1 MIVLNKILKL
11 YKKYDEII
19 RYLFIGV
26 LSTIVNLVVKFLLL
40 FLVLDAKNELE
51 LQIAVIISWVV
62 AVVFAYI
69 TNRKIVFKS
78 KNNNLFKEAKNF
90 FLARVGTLALEMIL
104 MWLFINLL
112 GLNSDLWVFVITCF
126 VQFLVIVA
134 NYIFSK
140 LFVFKKEVS

>member
-1 MIVLNKILKL
+1 LNKVLKI

-40 FLVLDAKNELE
+40 FLVLDATNEIE

-62 AVVFAYI
+62 AVIFAYI

-78 KNNNLFKEAKNF
+78 KNSNLLKEAKNF
-90 FLARVGTLALEMIL
+90 FLARVGTLILEMVL
-104 MWLFINLL
+104 MWLFINLI

-140 LFVFKKEVS
+140 LFVFKKEVV

>member
-1 MIVLNKILKL
+1 MILLNKILKL

-26 LSTIVNLVVKFLLL
+26 LSTVVNLVVKFLLL
-40 FLVLDAKNELE
+40 FLVLDATNEIE
-51 LQIAVIISWVV
+51 LQVAVIISWIV
-62 AVVFAYI
+62 AVIFAYI

-78 KNNNLFKEAKNF
+78 KNSNLLKEAKNF
-90 FLARVGTLALEMIL
+90 FLARVGTLLLEMVL

-112 GLNSDLWVFVITCF
+112 GLSSDLWVFVITCF

-140 LFVFKKEVS
+140 LFVFKKEVV